1 MFRYYTNFIFLLFL
15 INSFYV
21 LGQVQLGEDF
31 EINYDYFSFATS
43 VSIAG
48 NGERVIV
55 GGYGMSDWGFRVFDW
70 DGYNWIQVGDNI
82 NTEYP
87 AETANYTV
95 SISEN
100 GNRIAI
106 GSVVQITSS
115 ESGFVKIYDFIDGN
129 WVQLGNTIIDE
140 ISSVIFGL
148 VLSLSAEG
156 NRIIIG
162 NKFNAN
168 STGSAEVYEYNGIDW
183 IQLGEDIIAIDGAPY
198 FGTSISISPDG
209 KRVGVGSNQNNGSKG
224 LLRVFKYNDSNEW
237 VQLGGDL
244 DGDDFGDGFGVSS
257 ALSNDGSRILI
268 GTYENS
274 NGNGYCKVFDYIGLN
289 WVQVGQKIL
298 GENIMDRFG
307 ASVSI
312 SSDGTRIAVGAPS
325 IDTNSNTTN
334 PGYVKLFELNNSLW
348 EEVGEKMEGE
358 EVRDEFGERI
368 KLTAD
373 GNTIIIGG
381 LTYVYQDIGTEE
393 GYAKVF
399 DLSNLELSIEDYE
412 SNKIT
417 LYPNPVQ
424 STLNINNISNSDITS
439 ISIYDVLGRLVLTQ
453 TEAFNQV
460 DVSHLSNGLLF
471 VKLGT
476 EKGMLTKKIIK
487 E

>member
-1 MFRYYTNFIFLLFL
+1 MFRNYSKFIFLLFL
-15 INSFYV
+15 INSLNV
-21 LGQVQLGEDF
+21 LGQVQVGENL

-48 NGERVIV
+48 SGERVIV
-55 GGYGMSDWGFRVFDW
+55 GGYGMNDWGFRVFDW

-82 NTEYP
+82 NTEFP
-87 AETANYTV
+87 AESSLYVV
-95 SISEN
+95 SMSEN
-100 GNRIAI
+100 GNRIAVS
-106 GSVVQITSS
+106 SVIN
-115 ESGFVKIYDFIDGN
+115 GPNADYGNVKVYDFIDGN
-129 WVQLGNTIIDE
+129 WIQLGNTIIGE
-140 ISSVIFGL
+140 SSNDLFGL
-148 VLSLSAEG
+148 VLSLSADG

-162 NKFNAN
+162 AKFSYN
-168 STGSAEVYEYNGIDW
+168 SIGSAEVYEYDGNDW
-183 IQLGEDIIAIDGAPY
+183 IQLGSDIIGIEAGPY
-198 FGTSISISPDG
+198 FGTSVSISPDG
-209 KRVGVGSNQNNGSKG
+209 NRVAVGANQNNSSSGILKIYEYSVG
-224 LLRVFKYNDSNEW
+224 INW
-237 VQLGGDL
+237 VQIGDDL
-244 DGDDFGDGFGVSS
+244 VGDDFGDGFGVSS
-257 ALSNDGSRILI
+257 ALSFDGNRII
-268 GTYENS
+268 VGTIANTGS
-274 NGNGYCKVFDYIGLN
+274 GYCKVFDYDSFN
-289 WVQVGQKIL
+289 WEQIGQKII
-298 GENIMDRFG
+298 GDNILDRFG
-307 ASVSI
+307 RSVSI
-312 SSDGTRIAVGAPS
+312 SGDGTRIAVGAPS
-325 IDTNSNTTN
+325 VDSGVNTSSS
-334 PGYVKLFELNNSLW
+334 GYVKLFELNSSIWHEL
-348 EEVGEKMEGE
+348 GEKMEGE

-368 KLTAD
+368 KLTTD

-381 LTYVYQDIGTEE
+381 LTYVYQEIGTEE

-460 DVSHLSNGLLF
+460 DVSLLSNGLLF